1 MVVNQR
7 SKKKEESQ
15 TIIAVFENGVFRLS
29 SQLEVPLE
37 EGQRVRLTVEKLLSP
52 DEMIEL
58 AAQVYDGFSEEE
70 IAEIEKIMLDRSN
83 FFPERDW
90 SWLDEEEDQQQES

>member
-1 MVVNQR
+1 LVVISR
-7 SKKKEESQ
+7 SNKKEDSQ
-15 TIIAVFENGVFRLS
+15 TVIAVYENGVFRLMRE
-29 SQLEVPLE
+29 LEVPLQ

-52 DEMIEL
+52 DEIIEL
-58 AAQVYDGFSEEE
+58 AAHVYAGFSEEE

-90 SWLDEEEDQQQES
+90 SWLDDEDIEQDT